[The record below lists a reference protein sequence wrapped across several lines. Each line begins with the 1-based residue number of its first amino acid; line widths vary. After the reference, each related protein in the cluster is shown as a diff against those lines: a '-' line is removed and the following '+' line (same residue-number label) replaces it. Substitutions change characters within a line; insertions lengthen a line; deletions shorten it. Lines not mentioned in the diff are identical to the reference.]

1 MGCTSSSVENKETTN
16 IKSYNDLNN
25 NENSIKNYS
34 KRENKLSNSLK
45 KLNDFL
51 NDNKN
56 INIEKIEEQN
66 EKIIN
71 EEKEKEKLIKDAENL
86 KKEAENLKIEAE
98 RLNKLEE
105 LLKQKEERL
114 NKEEE
119 ERLKKL
125 EEERIKNNEQEKIKK
140 EEEEKLKKEEERLK
154 QFENELKQKEE
165 LLNQREE
172 KLKKQE
178 EESKKK
184 EEEEKNKKEEEERIK
199 KEEEEKLKKQEEER
213 IKKEEEERIKKEEE
227 EKKKKEEEERIKK
240 EEEEKKKKE
249 EEEKKKKEEEEKK
262 KKEEEEKKKK
272 EEEENKKANN
282 NENDIEYQKFK
293 EEELS
298 KILPCDIQKP
308 SQNCVFLGVHGSYF
322 TDKEKAL
329 KRINDIRK
337 EACNEGVKDPD
348 TNKKFKP
355 SDYKPLKWSTNLE
368 FVSRIRAFEG
378 GLTMGHKRLNGKD
391 IWTVQKNGVRSW
403 GENLAWNWDSANS
416 IDMINQWYDEKKDW
430 VTGGKGVTGHYES
443 LISSGFNYVGLG
455 WFNSKCT
462 KYPSCLAGSFSNTN
476 KGGEDYI
483 EEKRDIIQTLDVLK
497 SSINS
502 YYLEGRK
509 VMKTGETQMLTPRI
523 KLKNPEL
530 SVWPLKISDLNFVS
544 NNPKIAK
551 VSRIGKVE
559 AFKAGNATITCKNP
573 DNTNFATFII
583 EVKCT
588 HEKKL
593 IKTVDSTC
601 TKEGTNTY
609 ECDICKTKVDS
620 KINMKPH
627 DYKFVASN
635 GKSTGTCTKCKKVI
649 KCNPPTMFEIYW
661 RNDQTTE
668 GSSYWSCLPS
678 NNPIGSTI
686 VGWVHKI
693 NGDQNYRELIAECD
707 NECALELPNDKI
719 EDYVYVKVVGS
730 GTVNLTIY
738 SKYNPT
744 VKHSYELYLGD

>member
-1 MGCTSSSVENKETTN
+1 MGCTSNSVDTKETSN
-16 IKSYNDLNN
+16 IKSSNELNI
-25 NENSIKNYS
+25 NEDAIKNYS
-34 KRENKLSNSLK
+34 KRDYKLSNSIR
-45 KLNDFL
+45 KLDEFL

-56 INIEKIEEQN
+56 INQEKIEDKT

-71 EEKEKEKLIKDAENL
+71 EEKEKEKEKLIKDAENL

-114 NKEEE
+114 NKEDE
-119 ERLKKL
+119 ERLKKQ
-125 EEERIKNNEQEKIKK
+125 EEERIKNEEREKIKK

-165 LLNQREE
+165 LLNQRIE

-178 EESKKK
+178 DEII
-184 EEEEKNKKEEEERIK
+184 KNKEEEER
-199 KEEEEKLKKQEEER
+199 LKKQEEER
-213 IKKEEEERIKKEEE
+213 LKK
-227 EKKKKEEEERIKK
+227 
-240 EEEEKKKKE
+240 EEEKKKKE

-262 KKEEEEKKKK
+262 KKEEEQ
-272 EEEENKKANN
+272 NKLANN

-298 KILPCDIQKP
+298 KILPCDVQKP
-308 SQNCVFLGVHGSYF
+308 SQNCVFLSVHGNFF

-329 KRINDIRK
+329 EKINNIRK
-337 EACNEGVKDPD
+337 EACNEGVKDPE

-368 FVSRIRAFEG
+368 FVARIRALEG
-378 GLTMGHKRLNGKD
+378 GLTMEHERLNGKD
-391 IWTVQKNGVRSW
+391 IWTVEKDGVRSW
-403 GENLAWNWDSANS
+403 AENLAWNWDSANS
-416 IDMINQWYDEKKDW
+416 IDMINQWYKEKKDW
-430 VTGGKGVTGHYES
+430 VTGGRGVTGHYES
-443 LISSGFNYVGLG
+443 LISSRFSYVGLG

-462 KYPSCLAGSFSNTN
+462 KYPSCLAGSFSTSN
-476 KGGEDYI
+476 KGGENYI
-483 EEKRDIIQTLDVLK
+483 EEKKNIIQTLDVLK
-497 SSINS
+497 RSISS
-502 YYLEGRK
+502 YYLEGKK
-509 VMKTGETQMLTPRI
+509 VMQTGETQILTPRI
-523 KLKNPEL
+523 KLKNPAL

-559 AFKAGNATITCKNP
+559 AFKSGNATITCKNP

-707 NECALELPNDKI
+707 NECALELPNEKI
-719 EDYVYVKVVGS
+719 EDYVRVKVVGS
-730 GTVNLTIY
+730 GTVNLTVY

-744 VKHSYELYLGD
+744 VKHSYELNLGD